1 MKNPMKLLLLLP
13 LLLFSCDLGDP
24 VQTFTVSPLD
34 IRGLLFVSEVHWAGT
49 VDNTGANADPDDDY
63 IELYNSHEAP
73 LPIGGWS
80 VVISGSV
87 NLTIVIPPGSIV
99 ASGAT
104 FTIGRTTGGAFA
116 NFNYICPE
124 LVIPNATFSMSVAD
138 GQGKVSDSLTLVA
151 DPFLPAGKNLP
162 GLKASAVRLLDGYG
176 VGLNGTQ
183 AESWVSYTTNEET
196 WAVAQA
202 GIRNGYRDAVQ
213 ASPGVMDYRS
223 GW

>member
-1 MKNPMKLLLLLP
+1 MKLLP
-13 LLLFSCDLGDP
+13 LLLLFSLSCDLGDP

-87 NLTIVIPPGSIV
+87 NLTIVIPTGSIV

-104 FTIGRTTGGAFA
+104 FTIGRTTGGAFT
-116 NFNYICPE
+116 NFN
-124 LVIPNATFSMSVAD
+124 
-138 GQGKVSDSLTLVA
+138 
-151 DPFLPAGKNLP
+151 
-162 GLKASAVRLLDGYG
+162 
-176 VGLNGTQ
+176 
-183 AESWVSYTTNEET
+183 
-196 WAVAQA
+196 
-202 GIRNGYRDAVQ
+202 
-213 ASPGVMDYRS
+213 
-223 GW
+223 